1 MKYLLT
7 FLSFLLVGC
16 QLFDEGTPDAAENT
30 VTSWAD
36 AYFNYDYEEALK
48 YTTPESEK
56 WIRFAASNITEK
68 DVDFIRQQGNK
79 ASAEVQ
85 SRQIAEGDTV
95 GTVDI
100 RVSNYVQLGAI
111 GKENKVVNEGIFSIR
126 VVKRSGKWQVRME
139 ALPRNERQSRD

>member
-16 QLFDEGTPDAAENT
+16 QLFNEGTPDAAENT
-30 VTSWAD
+30 VASWAN

-48 YTTPESEK
+48 YMTPESEK
-56 WIRFAASNITEK
+56 WIRFTASNITEK
-68 DVDFIRQQGNK
+68 DVDFISQQNNK
-79 ASAEVQ
+79 ATADVQ
-85 SRQIAEGDTV
+85 SRQIAEGDTI
-95 GTVDI
+95 GTVNI

-111 GKENKVVNEGIFSIR
+111 GKENEVINEGIFSVQ

-139 ALPRNERQSRD
+139 APLRNEKQSRD

>member
-16 QLFDEGTPDAAENT
+16 QLFNEGTPDAAENM

-36 AYFNYDYEEALK
+36 AYFNYHYEEALK
-48 YTTPESEK
+48 YMTPESEK
-56 WIRFAASNITEK
+56 WIRFTASNITEK

-79 ASAEVQ
+79 ATAEVQ
-85 SRQIAEGDTV
+85 SRQIADGDTI
-95 GTVDI
+95 GTVTI
-100 RVSNYVQLGAI
+100 RVSNYVQLGAV
-111 GKENKVVNEGIFSIR
+111 GKENEVVNEGIFSVR

-139 ALPRNERQSRD
+139 APLRNERQSRD